1 MSNIIPIRPFPRAD
15 ADETAVTEQVEQ
27 IPGELDLDRVIKAH
41 VSAPAVVRRITELEN
56 SLWAVAEELLR
67 FDPKSAVAERAK
79 LLLKNRM
86 EIAEGVRVASPFAP
100 SPMNSDKQR
109 RVASF
114 LPERP
119 ETNDSH
125 TDLFGETQPGPE
137 NKYVQSPAEKSD
149 DEKEDGGGS

>member
-15 ADETAVTEQVEQ
+15 ADETAVTEQVQQ

-41 VSAPAVVRRITELEN
+41 VSAPAVVHRITELEN

-67 FDPKSAVAERAK
+67 FDPKSPVAERAK
-79 LLLKNRM
+79 LVLKNRM
-86 EIAEGVRVASPFAP
+86 EIEEGVRVASPFAP
-100 SPMNSDKQR
+100 SPVDSDKQL

-119 ETNDSH
+119 ERNEM
-125 TDLFGETQPGPE
+125 DLFGETQPEPQ
-137 NKYVQSPAEKSD
+137 NKHVQSNVEKSD
-149 DEKEDGGGS
+149 DEKEDGGES

>member
-79 LLLKNRM
+79 LVLKNRM
-86 EIAEGVRVASPFAP
+86 EIAERVRVASPLAP
-100 SPMNSDKQR
+100 SPMNSDMQR
-109 RVASF
+109 RVTSF

-119 ETNDSH
+119 ERNEM
-125 TDLFGETQPGPE
+125 DLFGEAQPEPE
-137 NKYVQSPAEKSD
+137 NKYVQSDVEKSD
-149 DEKEDGGGS
+149 DEKEDGGES

>member
-1 MSNIIPIRPFPRAD
+1 MSNILPIRPFPRAD

-79 LLLKNRM
+79 LVLKNRM

-100 SPMNSDKQR
+100 SPMESAKQL

-119 ETNDSH
+119 ERPETNDNH
-125 TDLFGETQPGPE
+125 MDMFGETQPQ
-137 NKYVQSPAEKSD
+137 KYVPSDVEKSD
-149 DEKEDGGGS
+149 DEKEDGGES